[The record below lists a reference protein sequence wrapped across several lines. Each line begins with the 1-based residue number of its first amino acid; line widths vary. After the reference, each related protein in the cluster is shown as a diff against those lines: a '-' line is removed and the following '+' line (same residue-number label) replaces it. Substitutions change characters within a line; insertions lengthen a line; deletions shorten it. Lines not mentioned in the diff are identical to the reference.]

1 MRRVGVILVVAVLV
15 GVVSVLAP
23 VGPSGADHTPD
34 LRLNHIQVKGSH
46 NSYHIEQPP
55 ETIDAYMTVDDTA
68 FTLAYTHDPLPVQFE
83 DQGVRQIELDVFW
96 DPDGLYPPIG
106 TPGFKVMHIEQIDQ
120 GSTCPLLTTCLQQI
134 EDWSDDNPRHVPI
147 TVLLELKDSDDLPI
161 PPAPAP
167 MTPAVLHTLDTTI
180 SSVLDADDLVTPD
193 FLRGVGRTG
202 GADGAGTVYDT
213 PNDAVTGYGWPRLED
228 VRGRMMF
235 VLDNQRTNY
244 VDGDP
249 TLAGRVAF
257 PPSVPGAPD
266 AAFLKL
272 NDSIND
278 DIDAAVEAGYLV
290 RTRADFPVETGLTGD
305 STNREAALASG
316 AQFISGD
323 YLTPTDYERYD
334 QTFATRYAQPFDPDR
349 PAYET
354 VVPGGTPARCNPLVA
369 PVGCTSAL
377 IENLDATVPDPPTD
391 VTTTPGPGVLFVSWT
406 PPTSDGGLPLEGY
419 TATADPGG
427 LMCVGGFE
435 DTSCAIDGL
444 IDGTAYT
451 VTVTANNAIGA
462 SAASDP
468 SSPLAP
474 TRCGPTGTGPFPDV
488 SPTSGFCG
496 DIEWLVAE
504 EVASGFPG
512 RHRSVPPRPS
522 ARGAMAAFLYRYAGS
537 PDGPDPACAGTV
549 FPDVPDSHPFC
560 GEIEWLADGDVAG
573 GFPDGTYRPSQPVSR
588 QSMALF
594 LYRFAGLPD
603 GEDPTCDAADFT
615 DVPTTHPFCG
625 EIEWLV
631 AEDITDGFE
640 DGTFRPTLPVSRQGM
655 AAFLHRFDE
664 AGIAVG

>member
-1 MRRVGVILVVAVLV
+1 MVL
-15 GVVSVLAP
+15 SMLALTLAA
-23 VGPSGADHTPD
+23 GPGSPASAEHGPD

-46 NSYHIEQPP
+46 NSYHIEPPP
-55 ETIDAYMTVDDTA
+55 EILDAFMTVDPTA

-83 DQGVRQIELDVFW
+83 EQGVRQIELDVFY
-96 DPDGLYPPIG
+96 DPTGLYPPVG
-106 TPGFKVMHIEQIDQ
+106 TPGFKVMHIEQLDQ

-134 EDWSDDNPRHVPI
+134 EDWSDDNPRHVPM
-147 TVLLELKDSDDLPI
+147 TVLLELKDTDDLPF
-161 PPAPAP
+161 PPAPSP
-167 MTPAVLHTLDTTI
+167 MTPAALHDLDTTI
-180 SSVLDADDLVTPD
+180 RTVLAEDDLVTPD
-193 FLRGVGRTG
+193 FIRGVGRAG
-202 GADGAGTVYDT
+202 GADGAGTVYDN
-213 PNDAVTGYGWPRLED
+213 PNAAVTGFGWPRLDD
-228 VRGRMMF
+228 VRGRVMF
-235 VLDNQRTNY
+235 VLDNERTDY

-278 DIDAAVEAGYLV
+278 DIAEAVEAGYIV

-305 STNREAALASG
+305 ASNREAALASG

-334 QTFATRYAQPFDPDR
+334 QTFATRYSQPFDPGR

-354 VVPGGTPARCNPLVA
+354 IVPGGTPARCNPLVA

-377 IENLDATVPDPPTD
+377 IENLEATVPGAPTV

-406 PPTSDGGLPLEGY
+406 PPASDGGLPIEGY
-419 TATADPGG
+419 TATAEPGG
-427 LMCVGGFE
+427 LMCNAGWE
-435 DTSCAIDGL
+435 DSSCAIDGL
-444 IDGTAYT
+444 TDGTAYT
-451 VTVTANNAIGA
+451 VTVIAINAIGA
-462 SAASDP
+462 SAPSDP

-474 TRCGPTGTGPFPDV
+474 TRCGPTGTGPFSDV
-488 SPTSGFCG
+488 SATSVFCG
-496 DIEWLVAE
+496 DIEWLVAAE
-504 EVASGFPG
+504 ITGGFDDG
-512 RHRSVPPRPS
+512 TFRPTNAVS
-522 ARGAMAAFLYRYAGS
+522 RGAMAAFLYRYAGS
-537 PDGPDPACAGTV
+537 PDGSDPACAGTV

-560 GEIEWLADGDVAG
+560 GEIEWLADGDIAG

-603 GEDPTCDAADFT
+603 GEDPTCASAEFT
-615 DVPTTHPFCG
+615 DVPTSHPFCG
-625 EIEWLV
+625 EIDWLV
-631 AEDITDGFE
+631 AEGITEGFS
-640 DGTFRPTLPVSRQGM
+640 DDTFRPTLSVSRQGM

-664 AGIAVG
+664 AGLAVG